1 MGTAGPN
8 TFVIGAMKAA
18 TSSLHAAL
26 ARHPQVFMSPFKEPG
41 YFLGPTPPGAPP
53 SLSDRYRNSLSEY
66 LGLFA
71 AGGDTPIRGE
81 STTDYTKRPRFEGV
95 AERIRQFE
103 PGARFI
109 YLLRDP
115 IERTISHYWW
125 AVAQEGETRD
135 LLAAVRSVPFYLDVS
150 HYAWQLE
157 PYLACFPRER
167 VFVATTEAFAAE
179 PEQVL
184 GRIFSWLG
192 VDPQA
197 SPLPRNLRENV
208 TPARLART
216 RSAVL
221 QRLRHSRLGDA
232 LTKVMPRRIRS
243 LGRRLAER
251 EVDREAIPLGA
262 VYEFLRPIQR
272 EQTRRLEA
280 LVGRPFPE
288 WTTLWG
294 DAAP

>member
-26 ARHPQVFMSPFKEPG
+26 ARHPRVFMSPFKEPG
-41 YFLGPTPPGAPP
+41 YFLGPTAPGSPP

-66 LGLFA
+66 LGLFGA
-71 AGGDTPIRGE
+71 AGDAPIRGE
-81 STTDYTKRPRFEGV
+81 STTDYTKRPRVEGV

-125 AVAQEGETRD
+125 AVSHEGETRD
-135 LLAAVRSVPFYLDVS
+135 LVDAVRCEPFYLDVS

-167 VFVATTEAFAAE
+167 VFVETTEAFAAE

-184 GRIFSWLG
+184 QRMFSWLG

-197 SPLPRNLRENV
+197 PLPSDLRENV
-208 TPARLART
+208 TPARLAQT

-221 QRLRHSRLGDA
+221 QRLRHSRVGDA
-232 LTKVMPRRIRS
+232 LTRVMPRGVRTF
-243 LGRRLAER
+243 GRRLAER
-251 EVDREAIPLGA
+251 EVDREAIPLEP

-294 DAAP
+294 DPAP

>member
-1 MGTAGPN
+1 MHPVGPN

-26 ARHPQVFMSPFKEPG
+26 ARHPRVFMSPFKEPG
-41 YFLGPTPPGAPP
+41 YFLGPTPPDAPP

-71 AGGDTPIRGE
+71 AAGDRPVRGE

-125 AVAQEGETRD
+125 AVSQEGETRD
-135 LLAAVRSVPFYLDVS
+135 LLEAIRCDPFYLDVS

-157 PYLACFPRER
+157 PYLACFPREC
-167 VFVATTEAFAAE
+167 VFVDTTEAFAAD

-184 GRIFSWLG
+184 RRIFSWLG
-192 VDPQA
+192 VDPHA
-197 SPLPRNLRENV
+197 STLPRDPRENV

-221 QRLRHSRLGDA
+221 QRLRHSRVGDA
-232 LTKVMPRRIRS
+232 LTRLTPRGVRA

-251 EVDREAIPLGA
+251 EVDRKAIPLEP
-262 VYEFLRPIQR
+262 VYDFLRPIQR
-272 EQTRRLEA
+272 EQTRRLEV

-294 DAAP
+294 DRAP